1 MGGFKEQYA
10 KWILTDC
17 KEPMKE
23 IEFLAQFLPKEEKE
37 ALINSDRLIDDMR
50 DLEFN
55 DFSHQYDFMFKG
67 MKEMILAIDTI
78 KKSNSKGE
86 YYILRKDMYDT
97 LKKCVVKFGKIE
109 EELRQQSDI
118 EKQGYTFVKMPNNP
132 LSIAEETLLLDG
144 KGVDDE

>member
-97 LKKCVVKFGKIE
+97 LKKMCCKIW
-109 EELRQQSDI
+109 
-118 EKQGYTFVKMPNNP
+118 
-132 LSIAEETLLLDG
+132 
-144 KGVDDE
+144 

>member
-1 MGGFKEQYA
+1 
-10 KWILTDC
+10 
-17 KEPMKE
+17 MK
-23 IEFLAQFLPKEEKE
+23 
-37 ALINSDRLIDDMR
+37 
-50 DLEFN
+50 N
-55 DFSHQYDFMFKG
+55 D
-67 MKEMILAIDTI
+67 II

-109 EELRQQSDI
+109 EELRQKSDI

-144 KGVDDE
+144 KGVADE